1 MGQHNGN
8 ENKAVIQIGGKMHKI
23 RKMAIEDYNEII
35 SLWKNTK
42 GVGLSGKDD
51 SKKSIALFLNKNPNI
66 CFVAENKDGE
76 IIGTIMAG
84 NDGRRGHIYHLM
96 VKPEYRKNGLGK
108 KLLEKTEKALKK
120 EGIRKIFLV
129 VFKIN
134 KTGNN
139 FWENN
144 GYKIRKDLI
153 YRDIKNEAK

>member
-1 MGQHNGN
+1 MY
-8 ENKAVIQIGGKMHKI
+8 KI
-23 RKMAIEDYNEII
+23 RKMVIEDYNEII

-51 SKKSIALFLNKNPNI
+51 SKKSIKLFLEKNPNI
-66 CFVAENKDGE
+66 CYVAENKNKE

-96 VKPEYRKNGLGK
+96 VKPEYRKNGLGQ

-129 VFKIN
+129 VFKTN
-134 KTGNN
+134 KIGNN

-144 GYKIRKDLI
+144 EYKTRKDLI
-153 YRDIKNEAK
+153 YRDKKTDE